1 MDNTARGGTAGG
13 VSIDGQ
19 PVLHYN
25 NLYNNLPYNA
35 EVVSASPVDATH
47 NYWGEVLCTQFPIK
61 IYDGYDAS
69 WDGLPDLRSQPVHT
83 RSRWRS
89 WSSPTGLVLTGGGTS
104 VTLTWNPIADLP
116 PWGCRVPGSTEP
128 DITYLVFYGDDPC
141 TLSLNDSPIYVAD
154 STTVTL
160 TGLPGTAQYFSVT
173 AEDYLDRR
181 SAFSNVVPN
190 GFYSTF
196 LPLLTK

>member
-1 MDNTARGGTAGG
+1 MLDNTGGGTAGG
-13 VSIDGQ
+13 VSISGQ
-19 PVLHYN
+19 PVFEYN
-25 NLYNNLPYNA
+25 NLYGNLPYDA
-35 EVVSASPVDATH
+35 EVVSDLAVDGTH
-47 NYWGEVLCTQFPIK
+47 NYWGEMLCTQIPNK
-61 IYDGYDAS
+61 IYDGYDAPGHGYLTYAPS
-69 WDGLPDLRSQPVHT
+69 LYIPVPVAQLEY
-83 RSRWRS
+83 
-89 WSSPTGLVLTGGGTS
+89 PTGLVFTGGGTS

-128 DITYLVFYGDDPC
+128 DITYFVFYGDDPC
-141 TLSLNDSPIYVAD
+141 TLSLSNSPIYVAD